1 MWHVAVVGRA
11 MFTSK
16 LIVKLG
22 VCTYVCEVKEGGL
35 EKLADPEGALDTKQ
49 RRPWEHNPPF
59 RDGVDADG
67 GGVEVLE
74 PSEEA
79 RVGVG
84 EGGHI
89 AKILDVG
96 AGELVALDEL
106 EALCEAGEDGE
117 LALERVLAEEEVK
130 DAWLFVEVRLP
141 VRVLRGGEGR
151 GGGRAERDARRGV
164 GCNWWGE
171 ARRCSPLRLWT
182 RGHHALHD
190 VLLPPL
196 HVSQDAYAM
205 LKSLHP
211 SRSGRSPS

>member
-1 MWHVAVVGRA
+1 MVVIREAYCRSAKECEREKRMSAWTCVCVCGWENKHEVLPHRAGVRGGSCGMWHVAVVGRA
-11 MFTSK
+11 MFTSE

-59 RDGVDADG
+59 RDGVDADS

-130 DAWLFVEVRLP
+130 DARLFVEVRLP
-141 VRVLRGGEGR
+141 VRVAAKG
-151 GGGRAERDARRGV
+151 
-164 GCNWWGE
+164 
-171 ARRCSPLRLWT
+171 
-182 RGHHALHD
+182 
-190 VLLPPL
+190 
-196 HVSQDAYAM
+196 
-205 LKSLHP
+205 
-211 SRSGRSPS
+211 